1 MDWIYRDLDRVHRVW
16 ADCRAGR
23 YTVEVQ
29 AGHPLGFYSPAYAG
43 EVALGRVLGDPTG
56 ELTALR
62 AETVHYPP
70 ALGAALV
77 AGGWETGL
85 LLDGAAKGAAG
96 GDAGYVA
103 GCLFRVVGV
112 LAQALHGRAGR
123 WLVNEKGMLASAGRL
138 PGTPPDLTARAQAL
152 LGALGRTPVEAGGDG
167 RCRPGARRRRA
178 GLRRPVRRARPG
190 GSRSGSSR
198 CSGGGGHRVGLVSEM
213 TYRRLGDSG
222 LVVSV
227 VGIGCNNFGR
237 KLDSDGTRAVVDAA
251 LDAGITFFD
260 TADIY
265 GEPQGGS
272 EELLGQALKGRRDD
286 VVVATKFGMDMH
298 GANGPDHG
306 ARGARR
312 YIARAVEASL
322 RRLGTDHI
330 DLYQMHEPDPGTP
343 IDETL
348 AALDDLVTA
357 GKLRYLGN
365 SNFAGWQIADADWTA
380 SSAGRTRFISAQ
392 NHYSLLERGVEDE
405 VIPACERFGLGMLP
419 FFPLANGLLTGKY
432 KRGEAPPTG
441 SRLAGGGRY
450 AERLAAARWDTI
462 EAIEAYAAERGIS
475 MLQVAIGGL
484 AARPAVTSVIAG
496 ATTPD
501 QVRANAAAG
510 TWQPTDED
518 LDALDALL

>member
-1 MDWIYRDLDRVHRVW
+1 MD
-16 ADCRAGR
+16 
-23 YTVEVQ
+23 
-29 AGHPLGFYSPAYAG
+29 
-43 EVALGRVLGDPTG
+43 
-56 ELTALR
+56 
-62 AETVHYPP
+62 
-70 ALGAALV
+70 LV
-77 AGGWETGL
+77 T
-85 LLDGAAKGAAG
+85 
-96 GDAGYVA
+96 
-103 GCLFRVVGV
+103 
-112 LAQALHGRAGR
+112 
-123 WLVNEKGMLASAGRL
+123 
-138 PGTPPDLTARAQAL
+138 
-152 LGALGRTPVEAGGDG
+152 
-167 RCRPGARRRRA
+167 
-178 GLRRPVRRARPG
+178 
-190 GSRSGSSR
+190 
-198 CSGGGGHRVGLVSEM
+198 EM

-237 KLDSDGTRAVVDAA
+237 KLDLDGTRAVVDAA
-251 LDAGITFFD
+251 LDAGINFFD

-298 GANGPDHG
+298 GLNGPDHG

-322 RRLGTDHI
+322 RRLDTDHI

-357 GKLRYLGN
+357 GKVRYLGN
-365 SNFAGWQIADADWTA
+365 SNFAGWQIADADWVA
-380 SSAGRTRFISAQ
+380 SSNGRTRFISAQ
-392 NHYSLLERGVEDE
+392 NHYSLLERSVEAE

-432 KRGEAPPTG
+432 QRNEAPPAG
-441 SRLAGGGRY
+441 SRLSGGGRY
-450 AERLAAARWDTI
+450 AERLAAADWDTI
-462 EAIEAYAAERGIS
+462 EAISEFAAERGLS

-496 ATTPD
+496 ATTPE
-501 QVRANAAAG
+501 QVRANAEAG

-518 LDALDALL
+518 LDALDAIL

>member
-1 MDWIYRDLDRVHRVW
+1 MD
-16 ADCRAGR
+16 
-23 YTVEVQ
+23 
-29 AGHPLGFYSPAYAG
+29 
-43 EVALGRVLGDPTG
+43 
-56 ELTALR
+56 
-62 AETVHYPP
+62 
-70 ALGAALV
+70 LV
-77 AGGWETGL
+77 T
-85 LLDGAAKGAAG
+85 
-96 GDAGYVA
+96 
-103 GCLFRVVGV
+103 
-112 LAQALHGRAGR
+112 
-123 WLVNEKGMLASAGRL
+123 
-138 PGTPPDLTARAQAL
+138 
-152 LGALGRTPVEAGGDG
+152 
-167 RCRPGARRRRA
+167 
-178 GLRRPVRRARPG
+178 
-190 GSRSGSSR
+190 
-198 CSGGGGHRVGLVSEM
+198 EM

-222 LVVSV
+222 LVVAV

-237 KLDSDGTRAVVDAA
+237 KLDLDGTRAVVDAA
-251 LDAGITFFD
+251 LDAGINFFD

-298 GANGPDHG
+298 GLNGPDHG

-322 RRLGTDHI
+322 RRLDTDHI

-357 GKLRYLGN
+357 GKVRYLGN
-365 SNFAGWQIADADWTA
+365 SNFAGWQIADADWVA
-380 SSAGRTRFISAQ
+380 SSNGRTRFISAQ
-392 NHYSLLERGVEDE
+392 NHYSLLERSVEAE

-432 KRGEAPPTG
+432 KRDEAPPAG
-441 SRLAGGGRY
+441 SRLSGGGRY
-450 AERLAAARWDTI
+450 AERLAAADWDTI
-462 EAIEAYAAERGIS
+462 EAISEFAAQRGIS

-496 ATTPD
+496 ATTPE
-501 QVRANAAAG
+501 QVRANAEAG

-518 LDALDALL
+518 LDALDAIL

>member
-1 MDWIYRDLDRVHRVW
+1 MD
-16 ADCRAGR
+16 
-23 YTVEVQ
+23 
-29 AGHPLGFYSPAYAG
+29 
-43 EVALGRVLGDPTG
+43 
-56 ELTALR
+56 
-62 AETVHYPP
+62 
-70 ALGAALV
+70 LV
-77 AGGWETGL
+77 T
-85 LLDGAAKGAAG
+85 
-96 GDAGYVA
+96 
-103 GCLFRVVGV
+103 
-112 LAQALHGRAGR
+112 
-123 WLVNEKGMLASAGRL
+123 
-138 PGTPPDLTARAQAL
+138 
-152 LGALGRTPVEAGGDG
+152 
-167 RCRPGARRRRA
+167 
-178 GLRRPVRRARPG
+178 
-190 GSRSGSSR
+190 
-198 CSGGGGHRVGLVSEM
+198 EM

-237 KLDSDGTRAVVDAA
+237 KLDLDGTRAVVDAA
-251 LDAGITFFD
+251 LDAGINFFD

-298 GANGPDHG
+298 GLNGPDHG

-322 RRLGTDHI
+322 RRLDTDHI

-357 GKLRYLGN
+357 GKVRYLGN
-365 SNFAGWQIADADWTA
+365 SNFAGWQIADADWVA
-380 SSAGRTRFISAQ
+380 SSNGRTRFISAQ
-392 NHYSLLERGVEDE
+392 NHYSLLERSVEAE

-432 KRGEAPPTG
+432 KRDEAPPAG
-441 SRLAGGGRY
+441 SRLSGGGRY
-450 AERLAAARWDTI
+450 AERLAAADWDTI
-462 EAIEAYAAERGIS
+462 EAISEFAAERGVS

-496 ATTPD
+496 ATTPE
-501 QVRANAAAG
+501 QVRANAEAG